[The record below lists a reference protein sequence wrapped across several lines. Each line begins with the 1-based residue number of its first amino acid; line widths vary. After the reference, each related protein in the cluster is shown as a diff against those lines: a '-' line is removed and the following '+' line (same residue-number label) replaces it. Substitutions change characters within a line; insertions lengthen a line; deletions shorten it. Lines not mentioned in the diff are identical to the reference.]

1 MTTQG
6 ISQALELSSLPPG
19 TQIGSW
25 CVRELRGLGT
35 YGAVYRAERVGA
47 QGSDSFA
54 LKLAR
59 HPLDPRFE
67 REAELLSR
75 LSHPNVP
82 RLQDRGLW
90 AHPSGPIPFIVM
102 DWVDGSSLYSWGHS
116 RTLTSRQVL
125 RVLAQAAHA
134 LAATHAAH
142 GLHRDFKGHNLL
154 VRSGDFHLALIDFG
168 SASFLGAPPLTDE
181 VLPPGTPPYRSPEAV
196 LFQWRFWQQR
206 GVHYTPGPADDVYAL
221 GVTAY
226 RLVTGVYP
234 PAQVKLKAAPGEAP
248 LPTPAQVPAEHLV
261 TISPRLAKLIRQMLS
276 KKPSS
281 RGSAAQL
288 ARALEQAAESAGPE
302 ADQPITLRPR
312 PASVPQAQPP
322 SLSLSSHRQGMG
334 LAAAAGLAASLL
346 LQGAWFLW
354 RQPSHGRGDSPP
366 GLARDGTEADAGTS
380 GLAKDAL
387 PSNDST
393 PNPEAGTT
401 RIGLDVP
408 KKPLPGQAKP
418 PCMKREVELNGG
430 CWGLLRDALPPCEG
444 RNYEWRGACYYPVL
458 APVRP
463 ETSEKP

>member
-1 MTTQG
+1 M
-6 ISQALELSSLPPG
+6 
-19 TQIGSW
+19 
-25 CVRELRGLGT
+25 
-35 YGAVYRAERVGA
+35 
-47 QGSDSFA
+47 
-54 LKLAR
+54 
-59 HPLDPRFE
+59 DPRFE

-82 RLQDRGLW
+82 RLRDRGLW

-134 LAATHAAH
+134 LAATHSAD
-142 GLHRDFKGHNLL
+142 GLHRDVKGHNLL
-154 VRSGDFHLALIDFG
+154 VRSEDTFAVLIDFG

-234 PAQVKLKAAPGEAP
+234 PAQVKLKAAPGAAP

-276 KKPSS
+276 KKPSA
-281 RGSAAQL
+281 RGSAAHL

-302 ADQPITLRPR
+302 ADQPITLRPT
-312 PASVPQAQPP
+312 PASVPRAPP
-322 SLSLSSHRQGMG
+322 SAVSLSAHRQRLG

-346 LQGAWFLW
+346 LQGAWSLW
-354 RQPSHGRGDSPP
+354 WLPSPEPPDSPP
-366 GLARDGTEADAGTS
+366 GLARDGAEADAGTS

-387 PSNDST
+387 PSSDST
-393 PNPEAGTT
+393 PAPESGPM

-418 PCMKREVELNGG
+418 PCKKREVELNGG
-430 CWGLLRDALPPCEG
+430 CWVLPREASPPCGE
-444 RNYEWRGACYYPVL
+444 RNYEWKGACYYPVL
-458 APVRP
+458 APVRSG
-463 ETSEKP
+463 TSEQP